1 MNMHKLVFRVICIF
15 LSHDVA
21 PVSDITP
28 RNKIDK
34 PRDLV
39 VYRFIIT
46 HFDFRVNA
54 KKCDISNNNS
64 QF

>member
-1 MNMHKLVFRVICIF
+1 MNMPKLVFRVIYTF
-15 LSHDVA
+15 LSHDIA
-21 PVSDITP
+21 PVSYITS

-39 VYRFIIT
+39 AYRFIIT
-46 HFDFRVNA
+46 HFAFRVNA

-64 QF
+64 